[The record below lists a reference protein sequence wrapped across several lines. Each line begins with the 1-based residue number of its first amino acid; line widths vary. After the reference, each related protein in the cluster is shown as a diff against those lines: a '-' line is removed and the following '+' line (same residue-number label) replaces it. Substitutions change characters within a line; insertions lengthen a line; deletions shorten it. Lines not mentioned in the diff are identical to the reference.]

1 MTRRQGLWVSGIA
14 AALLFLALVLIDRQI
29 QESGGPGI
37 IPFELAG
44 STDRATEILGEWGQ
58 DGRDAAR
65 ASLLLD
71 FPYLI
76 AYGAFFWLAVRAVS
90 DAARRRGWDR
100 YAGAGVVIA
109 ALPIVAAASDM
120 IEDVG
125 LLLVIEG
132 YGGTPAPAMA
142 TAFALAKFVTL
153 GITQIYLLAGL
164 TALASE
170 HLRSRAVD

>member
-1 MTRRQGLWVSGIA
+1 MTRRQGLWVSGSA

-65 ASLLLD
+65 LSLWLD

-76 AYGAFFWLAVRAVS
+76 AYGVFFWLAVRAMA
-90 DAARRRGWDR
+90 DAGARRGWER
-100 YAGAGVVIA
+100 YARAGRAIA
-109 ALPIVAAASDM
+109 VLPIVAATCDAL
-120 IEDVG
+120 ENVG

-132 YGGTPAPAMA
+132 HADSPAPTVA

-153 GITQIYLLAGL
+153 GIAQLYLLAGL
-164 TALASE
+164 VGSALS
-170 HLRSRAVD
+170 RSRQPG

>member
-14 AALLFLALVLIDRQI
+14 AGLLFLALVLIDRQI

-65 ASLLLD
+65 LSLWLD

-76 AYGAFFWLAVRAVS
+76 AYGVFFWLAVRAIA
-90 DAARRRGWDR
+90 DASRRRGWDR
-100 YAGAGVVIA
+100 YAHSGRAIA
-109 ALPIVAAASDM
+109 VLPIVAATCDAL
-120 IEDVG
+120 ENVG

-132 YGGTPAPAMA
+132 HADSPAPTVA

-153 GITQIYLLAGL
+153 GIAQLYLLAGL
-164 TALASE
+164 VGLALS
-170 HLRSRAVD
+170 RSRQPG